1 MTLRAAVASIAGLML
16 LLGKPALQ
24 AQDMS
29 AELSALVHDI
39 MEPYAN
45 GTASGPSV
53 ETNLAVSI
61 LKDKHLVG
69 GARPSLPPNNLIEQ
83 YGPALALG
91 TRAANFAGDIAA
103 IHDAFLR
110 NDLPGV
116 REAIRSLWRNAGRS
130 DPDNETMTK
139 MVEKL
144 QAIEGGVDPVE
155 HATISTPDGSVDV
168 TWTRGTG
175 EVKIDVTNPNGANGQ
190 PVRTTFTGQA
200 KAQPDSTGKSVEL
213 KGQPS
218 KTKPRETSEE
228 QSKNL
233 REKIAGKW
241 MDQDRHPWL
250 INAGKTTG
258 VSVTQYRAGGHK
270 IVYNGDFRV
279 AKLGA
284 SHTIKDVKD
293 IVEAMPAS
301 VKQQLAT
308 KYQPP
313 YRVQLDANDA
323 GDRLAGIWIS
333 KQVTYSGLTEEV
345 QKVGDDY
352 NQPLVL
358 TRPETSGIALGMKE
372 GDFP

>member
-1 MTLRAAVASIAGLML
+1 MTLRAAVASITGLML
-16 LLGKPALQ
+16 LLCKPASL

-29 AELSALVHDI
+29 AELTALVHDI

-69 GARPSLPPNNLIEQ
+69 GARPSLPPNNLVEQ

-130 DPDNETMTK
+130 DPDSETMTK

-218 KTKPRETSEE
+218 QAKPRETSEE

-233 REKIAGKW
+233 REKIDGKW

-250 INAGKTTG
+250 VGGGKFG
-258 VSVTQYRAGGHK
+258 IIVTQYRPGGHK
-270 IVYNGDFRV
+270 VVYNSDF
-279 AKLGA
+279 KLGTITG
-284 SHTIKDVKD
+284 SHTINDVKD
-293 IVEAMPAS
+293 ISEPLPAS
-301 VKQQLAT
+301 VKQQLVS
-308 KYQPP
+308 KYKPP
-313 YRVQLDANDA
+313 YKIRLTANDA
-323 GDRLAGIWIS
+323 GDRLEGIWIS

-345 QKVGDDY
+345 TKVEGDY
-352 NQPLVL
+352 NVPLIL
-358 TRPETSGIALGMKE
+358 TRPETSGTALGMKD